1 MVFNQ
6 DIKAT
11 NKIYLFFFL
20 LIIEI
25 VFISIILSFIFSLN
39 LELILTPDKIPQY
52 IQNTY
57 VGLLYLSIISN
68 LYLLDKNSFLSVFKI
83 SKNELRHFYKSYFY
97 GFLSLIFFSY
107 INFLFGLSSF
117 QKSINFET
125 IPTIFITSILIGF
138 SEELLFRNFIFKN
151 LSIDLSETKAI
162 IISSYIYAQLHFLR
176 FDLNLYQII
185 TPLISLFL
193 VGFILSTFYKKIS
206 FYYSAGLHS
215 GWVFVI
221 SYINQSNILNH
232 NKDYLFLSGGNY
244 PPSGLICL
252 IVMVYFILLNSVKKI
267 TKYF

>member
-11 NKIYLFFFL
+11 NKVYLFFL
-20 LIIEI
+20 LIIIEI
-25 VFISIILSFIFSLN
+25 VFISLILSFIFSLN
-39 LELILTPDKIPQY
+39 LELIFTLDKIPQY

-68 LYLLDKNSFLSVFKI
+68 LYLLDKDGFLSVFKI
-83 SKNELRHFYKSYFY
+83 SKKELKYFFESNFY
-97 GFLSLIFFSY
+97 GFLSLILFIY
-107 INFLFGLSSF
+107 INLLFGLLSVEKSF
-117 QKSINFET
+117 NLEI
-125 IPTIFITSILIGF
+125 IPIIFITSILIGF

-151 LSIDLSETKAI
+151 LNLDLSETKAI
-162 IISSYIYAQLHFLR
+162 IVSSYIYAQLHFLR
-176 FDLNLYQII
+176 FDLNFYQII

-193 VGFILSTFYKKIS
+193 IGFILSTLYKKIG
-206 FYYSAGLHS
+206 FWYSVGLHS

-232 NKDYLFLSGGNY
+232 NNDYLFLSGGNY

-252 IVMVYFILLNSVKKI
+252 FILLVSSVFLKQKKQ
-267 TKYF
+267 